1 MHVDVGSPEARR
13 DHSYIGR
20 SRHHGHQSGHKVR
33 SSSPNASERMTSGQF
48 APSGPQT
55 VGRWA
60 MANRDLGFD
69 RPLIMGVVNVTPD
82 SFSDGGRF
90 LSAEDAVE
98 HGLQL
103 IAEGADLI
111 DVGGEST
118 RPGADP
124 VEALDEI
131 ARVAPVIEELAA
143 TGAAIS
149 IDTSKAEVAAAGL
162 AAGAEVVNDVTACA
176 DPNMARLVAS
186 TGAGIVLMHMKG
198 TPRTMQQN
206 PVYEDVVQEVSGF
219 LVDRAKQAEAA
230 GVRREAI
237 CLDPGIGFGKNL
249 EHNLILL
256 NRLPELT
263 SLGYPIL
270 VGTSRKAFLGSITGK
285 QRPEDRDL
293 ATAVTVVMA
302 VERGAKVVRVHNVSV
317 CREALK
323 VALAIVRLSGA

>member
-1 MHVDVGSPEARR
+1 
-13 DHSYIGR
+13 
-20 SRHHGHQSGHKVR
+20 
-33 SSSPNASERMTSGQF
+33 MTSG
-48 APSGPQT
+48 PSVPR
-55 VGRWA
+55 RWA

-90 LSAEDAVE
+90 LSTEEAVE

-124 VEALDEI
+124 VEADEEI
-131 ARVAPVIEELAA
+131 ARVSPVIEELAA
-143 TGAAIS
+143 TGAVIS
-149 IDTSKAEVAAAGL
+149 IDTSKAKVAAAGL
-162 AAGAEVVNDVTACA
+162 AAGAEIVNDVTACS
-176 DPNMARLVAS
+176 DSNMAPLVAS

-198 TPRTMQQN
+198 TPRTMQED
-206 PVYEDVVQEVSGF
+206 PRYEDVVQEVSSF
-219 LVDRAKQAEAA
+219 LLDRAAMAEAA
-230 GVRREAI
+230 GVRREGI

-249 EHNLILL
+249 EDNLTLL
-256 NRLPELT
+256 DRLTELA

-270 VGTSRKAFLGSITGK
+270 VGTSRKAFLGSITG
-285 QRPEDRDL
+285 QRRPEDRDL

-317 CREALK
+317 CREALQ
-323 VALAIVRLSGA
+323 VALAIVRPSGA